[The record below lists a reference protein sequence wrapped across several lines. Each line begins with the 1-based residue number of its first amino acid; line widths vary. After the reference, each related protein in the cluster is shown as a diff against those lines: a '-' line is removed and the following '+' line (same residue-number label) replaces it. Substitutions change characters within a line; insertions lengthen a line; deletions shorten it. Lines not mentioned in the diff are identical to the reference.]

1 MARKKGPSSRPGG
14 KHGKDQTPEEKAFK
28 KEMNLKRKERGEGKR
43 KSKGKKEHF
52 NKEELTGTVSM
63 TREGYGF
70 VEVPDRDTDIFVPQR
85 KMRGALNGDIVKVL
99 TTKAK
104 GLDKDGKPKRIEGE
118 VITVLERSSKPHIGV
133 LQISRGEAWLIMESR
148 SMPYDISIPLA
159 EIDRCFGENGQ
170 RNWKPGQV
178 SGLKAA
184 VIVTDWPRKAPAP
197 VGRIVDIL
205 GKPGANDTEMHAI
218 LAEYGLPYRFEP
230 EVEAAA
236 EAVPDRISQKEISER
251 RDFRN
256 VTTFTI
262 DPADAKDFD
271 DALSYKDLED
281 GNIEVGVHIADV
293 THYVLPGSVID
304 KCAYE
309 RGTSVYLVDRTVPM
323 LPEKLSNNLC
333 SLRPGEEKLCFSAV
347 FDITPEGVVK
357 KSWFGRTVIKSDY
370 RFNYDE
376 AQAIIESGQGPL
388 AKEILTLHK
397 IASVLRKKRFA
408 AGAIAFERPEMKV
421 EVDETGKP
429 IRVYEKISKEA
440 NWLIEEYMLLANR
453 SVAEF
458 VGKVPKNK
466 TAKTFVYRVHEDPND
481 EKLGVLSKFVRL
493 FGYNFPVEHQE
504 GNATEKQEGDRKGK
518 KEKVKTI
525 KGKNVSQR
533 INNLLGAVK
542 GSPEE
547 EAVVMM
553 ALRSMARA
561 HYTTDNVG
569 HYGLAFKYYT
579 HFTSPIRRYP
589 DMMVHRLLAMYLAGV
604 ESQNKEYYETCCQ
617 YASQREQIATE
628 AERSS
633 VKYKLCEYM
642 QDKIGQIFP
651 GTVSGLTEWG
661 MYVETE
667 PDKVEGMVSIRDIPG
682 DYYQF
687 DEDTYSIVGKGHGRR
702 YTMGDKVWIK
712 VLRSSME
719 QKIID
724 YALVEEEEAA
734 QASGTAGNGKQ

>member
-1 MARKKGPSSRPGG
+1 MTRKKRPSSRPRGKGG
-14 KHGKDQTPEEKAFK
+14 KNQTPDQKAMQ
-28 KEMNLKRKERGEGKR
+28 KELNLKRKERSGGKK
-43 KSKGKKEHF
+43 KSKGKKEHL

-70 VEVPDRDTDIFVPQR
+70 VEVPDRDTDIFVPQH

-104 GLDKDGKPKRIEGE
+104 GVDKDGKPKRIEGE

-148 SMPYDISIPLA
+148 NMPYDISIPLK
-159 EIDRCFGENGQ
+159 EIDRCFGEDGQ
-170 RNWKPGQV
+170 RTWKPGDV

-197 VGRIVDIL
+197 VGRIVDVL
-205 GKPGANDTEMHAI
+205 GEPGANDTEMHAI

-236 EAVPDRISQKEISER
+236 EAVPDKITPKDISER
-251 RDFRN
+251 RDFRK

-271 DALSYKDLED
+271 DALSYRELGD

-293 THYVLPGSVID
+293 THYVTPGSVID

-347 FDITPEGVVK
+347 FDIAPTGTVK
-357 KSWFGRTVIKSDY
+357 KTWLGRTIIKSDY

-376 AQAIIESGQGPL
+376 AQAIIETGQGPL
-388 AKEILTLHK
+388 AKEIQTLHK
-397 IASVLRKKRFA
+397 IASVLRKKRFT

-440 NWLIEEYMLLANR
+440 NWLIEEFMLLANR
-453 SVAEF
+453 AVAEY
-458 VGKVPKNK
+458 VGKVPKTRK
-466 TAKTFVYRVHEDPND
+466 AKTFVYRVHEDPNE
-481 EKLGVLSKFVRL
+481 EKLGVLRKFVRL
-493 FGYNFPVEHQE
+493 FGYDFPMEPGAMEDGQ
-504 GNATEKQEGDRKGK
+504 K
-518 KEKVKTI
+518 KEEPKRFPEGVKVKEI
-525 KGKNVSQR
+525 KGKNVAQR
-533 INNLLGAVK
+533 INNLLGTVK
-542 GSPEE
+542 GRPEE

-633 VKYKLCEYM
+633 IKYKLCEYM

-667 PDKVEGMVSIRDIPG
+667 PDKVEGMVPVRDIPG
-682 DYYQF
+682 DFYQF
-687 DEDTYSIVGKGHGRR
+687 DEETYSIVGRSRGRR
-702 YTMGDKVWIK
+702 FTMGDKVWIR
-712 VLRSSME
+712 VVRASLE

-724 YALVEEEEAA
+724 YELVEMEDE
-734 QASGTAGNGKQ
+734 K

>member
-1 MARKKGPSSRPGG
+1 MSRKKRPSSRPRGKGG
-14 KHGKDQTPEEKAFK
+14 KNQTPDQKAIQ
-28 KEMNLKRKERGEGKR
+28 KELNLKRKERSGGKK

-70 VEVPDRDTDIFVPQR
+70 VEVPDRDTDIFVPQH
-85 KMRGALNGDIVKVL
+85 KMRGALNGDIVKAL

-104 GLDKDGKPKRIEGE
+104 GIGKDGKPKRIEGE

-148 SMPYDISIPLA
+148 NMPYDISIPLK
-159 EIDRCFGENGQ
+159 EIDRCFGEDGQ
-170 RNWKPGQV
+170 RTWKPGDV

-184 VIVTDWPRKAPAP
+184 VIVTDWPRKASAP
-197 VGRIVDIL
+197 TGRIVDVL
-205 GKPGANDTEMHAI
+205 GEPGANDTEMHAI

-236 EAVPDRISQKEISER
+236 EAVPDRITPKDISER
-251 RDFRN
+251 RDFRK

-271 DALSYKDLED
+271 DALSYRELGD

-293 THYVLPGSVID
+293 THYVTPGSVID

-347 FDITPEGVVK
+347 FDIAPTGTVK
-357 KSWFGRTVIKSDY
+357 KTWLGRTIIKSDY

-376 AQAIIESGQGPL
+376 AQAIIETGQGPL
-388 AKEILTLHK
+388 AKEIQTLHK
-397 IASVLRKKRFA
+397 IASVLRKKRFT

-440 NWLIEEYMLLANR
+440 NWLIEEFMLLANR
-453 SVAEF
+453 AVAEY
-458 VGKVPKNK
+458 VGKVPKTRK
-466 TAKTFVYRVHEDPND
+466 AKTFVYRVHEDPNE
-481 EKLGVLSKFVRL
+481 EKLGVLRKFVRL
-493 FGYNFPVEHQE
+493 FGYDFPMEPGAMEDGQ
-504 GNATEKQEGDRKGK
+504 K
-518 KEKVKTI
+518 KEEPKRFPEGVKVKEI
-525 KGKNVSQR
+525 KGKNVAQR
-533 INNLLGAVK
+533 INNLLGTVK
-542 GSPEE
+542 GRPEE

-633 VKYKLCEYM
+633 IKYKLCEYM
-642 QDKIGQIFP
+642 QDKVGQIFP

-667 PDKVEGMVSIRDIPG
+667 PDKVEGMVPVRDIPG
-682 DYYQF
+682 DFYQF
-687 DEDTYSIVGKGHGRR
+687 DEETYSIVGRSRGRR
-702 YTMGDKVWIK
+702 FTMGDKVWIR
-712 VLRSSME
+712 VVRASLE

-724 YALVEEEEAA
+724 YELVEMEDE
-734 QASGTAGNGKQ
+734 K